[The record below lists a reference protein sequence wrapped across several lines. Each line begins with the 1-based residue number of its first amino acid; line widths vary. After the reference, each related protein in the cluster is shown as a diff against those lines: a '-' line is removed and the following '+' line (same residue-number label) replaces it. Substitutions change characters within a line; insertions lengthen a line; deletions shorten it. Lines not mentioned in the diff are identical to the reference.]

1 MHQNSLS
8 IAFMMIVLPFFFYFA
23 ILPEAVLSSTWP
35 DSYAFSFS
43 FGCQA
48 MGVTKR
54 TKAQRTCIQDSY
66 SVT

>member
-8 IAFMMIVLPFFFYFA
+8 IAFMMIVLPFFYFA

-35 DSYAFSFS
+35 DSYALSFS

-48 MGVTKR
+48 MGVTTR
-54 TKAQRTCIQDSY
+54 TKAQRTCIQDTY
-66 SVT
+66 SVI